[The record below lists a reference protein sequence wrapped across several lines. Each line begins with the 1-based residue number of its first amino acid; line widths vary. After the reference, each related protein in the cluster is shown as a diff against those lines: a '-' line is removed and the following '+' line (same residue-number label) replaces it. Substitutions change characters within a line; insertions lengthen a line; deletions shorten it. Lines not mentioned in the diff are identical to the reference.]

1 MFDKLM
7 DRLLESATSACMPKL
22 EEMAELRKAELL
34 QVREKNRSDPTEV
47 EAWFDREIEKLDR
60 VDVKDLLNKIS

>member
-34 QVREKNRSDPTEV
+34 
-47 EAWFDREIEKLDR
+47 
-60 VDVKDLLNKIS
+60 